1 MKNKNIDVMSQFNL
15 PSYLKGKSFS
25 EASALIAKRFEDRN
39 TPEDLATMNEMQGR
53 LQQAQE
59 FVKSEQEKRSK
70 PSNDAAAIDLQE
82 QLGGQHEMPD
92 GSVMPGAEHQEQP
105 LRKGGKML
113 ADLYEDGGHLRER
126 VEGIQPMAMAGLA
139 DLGATQPL
147 STELAKSPVPVGD
160 GAKGAGGPG
169 AGAIVGA
176 AGTAMELGNMAFGD
190 TGIDTSGL
198 TAAPEVQ
205 SQGMA
210 AAGGAVK
217 GASAG
222 AAFGPWG
229 AAIGGVLGGAAG
241 LIGGGKAKRDANEAA
256 TNFTFGQQ
264 NKASNSYRSGGDLL
278 ANAYAEGGSLD
289 PIQKAARLRETGT
302 DMPTSDK
309 YRDLDGSGLKSQ
321 LIADNLNNKD
331 SHMSGFNTKS
341 QELQDRDAA
350 YGQVYRNEAS
360 KRKDLDYNDGK
371 WSVLDDNQVKAYD
384 EKYGED
390 YNTNYRGGG
399 KMLANMYHEG
409 GAPGHTHDIDFQAEN
424 DSFMN
429 EQRVG
434 QPLNTRPRATA
445 IGVQGVGIQNV
456 ADLAPSTELM
466 KRRDPNHDKGLDEV
480 TGTKP
485 RFNAGELLR
494 YAPVAMNMAQL
505 ANQKAPASIGLD
517 RLGNRYNEQR
527 VDERGLQNTVQNS
540 VSNNRDAILS
550 SSGGSGSAARANLL
564 ASQLQGSKAE
574 SNAYQAAGAE
584 NRQDNIRGQQF
595 NLGVDQANVSQSNQE
610 TNLNLEQQAAY
621 KSNKSRLLSQIGN
634 DLGGVGQEELFK
646 RYPELMGLSYGA
658 KGQHLSS
665 EEARKAARKAAT
677 IKAAKQKINGLI

>member
-1 MKNKNIDVMSQFNL
+1 MSKNNNIDVISQFNL

-59 FVKSEQEKRSK
+59 FVKAEQEKRSK
-70 PSNDAAAIDLQE
+70 PSNDSAAMDLQE
-82 QLGGQHEMPD
+82 QLGGQ
-92 GSVMPGAEHQEQP
+92 QFEQ
-105 LRKGGKML
+105 GG
-113 ADLYEDGGHLRER
+113 ELRER
-126 VEGIQPMAMAGLA
+126 VQGIQPMTTAGLA

-160 GAKGAGGPG
+160 GAKGSGGPG

-176 AGTAMELGNMAFGD
+176 AGTAMELGQMAFGD

-198 TAAPEVQ
+198 TAAPEVP

-210 AAGGAVK
+210 AASGAVK

-256 TNFTFGQQ
+256 TNFTFGQH
-264 NKASNSYRSGGDLL
+264 NKASNGYRSGGDLL
-278 ANAYAEGGSLD
+278 AETYAEGGSLD
-289 PIQKAARLRETGT
+289 PIQKAARLRETGS

-331 SHMSGFNTKS
+331 SNMSGWNTKS
-341 QELQDRDAA
+341 QSMQDRDTA

-424 DSFMN
+424 DSFMA
-429 EQRVG
+429 QQKMG
-434 QPLNTRPRATA
+434 QPLAQPVPRPMASA
-445 IGVQGVGIQNV
+445 FSIDPVGIQNV

-480 TGTKP
+480 MGKP
-485 RFNAGELLR
+485 KFNAGELLR
-494 YAPVAMNMAQL
+494 YAPAAMNMAQL

-564 ASQLQGSKAE
+564 ASQLQGAKAE

-595 NLGVDQANVSQSNQE
+595 NLGVDQANVSQANQE

-621 KSNKSRLLSQIGN
+621 KSNKSKLLSQIGN
-634 DLGGVGQEELFK
+634 DLGGIGQEELFK

-677 IKAAKQKINGLI
+677 IKAAKAAKQKINGLI

>member
-1 MKNKNIDVMSQFNL
+1 MSKNNNIDVMSQFNL

-70 PSNDAAAIDLQE
+70 PSNDAATMDLQD

-105 LRKGGKML
+105 FRKGGKML
-113 ADLYEDGGHLRER
+113 ADLYEEGGPLRER

-147 STELAKSPVPVGD
+147 STELATKTPVPAGD
-160 GAKGAGGPG
+160 GAKGAKGAGGPG

-198 TAAPEVQ
+198 TAAPEVP
-205 SQGMA
+205 SQGMS

-229 AAIGGVLGGAAG
+229 AAIGGVIGGAAG
-241 LIGGGKAKRDANEAA
+241 LIGGGKAKREANEAA
-256 TNFTFGQQ
+256 TNFTFGQH
-264 NKASNSYRSGGDLL
+264 NKASNGYRSGGDL
-278 ANAYAEGGSLD
+278 
-289 PIQKAARLRETGT
+289 
-302 DMPTSDK
+302 
-309 YRDLDGSGLKSQ
+309 
-321 LIADNLNNKD
+321 
-331 SHMSGFNTKS
+331 
-341 QELQDRDAA
+341 
-350 YGQVYRNEAS
+350 
-360 KRKDLDYNDGK
+360 
-371 WSVLDDNQVKAYD
+371 
-384 EKYGED
+384 
-390 YNTNYRGGG
+390 
-399 KMLANMYHEG
+399 LANMYHEG

-429 EQRVG
+429 EQEVG
-434 QPLNTRPRATA
+434 QPLNTRPRAIA
-445 IGVQGVGIQNV
+445 SGIQGVGIQNV

-466 KRRDPNHDKGLDEV
+466 KRRDPNQDKSLNEL
-480 TGTKP
+480 TGKTK
-485 RFNAGELLR
+485 FNPGELLR
-494 YAPVAMNMAQL
+494 YAPAAMNMAQL

-595 NLGVDQANVSQSNQE
+595 NLGVDQANMGQSNQE

-634 DLGGVGQEELFK
+634 DLGGIGQEEVFK

-658 KGQHLSS
+658 NAQHLAS
-665 EEARKAARKAAT
+665 EKARKAAK